1 MSAAPKLD
9 RSKLWGLEEY
19 ATRRD
24 EFRRQV
30 IEHKRARRV
39 VLGAHAALHFE
50 DFLTMKYQVQEML
63 RAERIFDPAEIA
75 EEIAAYEPLIP
86 DGANWKATFMIE
98 YENVEDRRAA
108 LARLKD
114 VEHRVWTQVGNEPR
128 VFAIAN
134 EDLPRSNEEKTA
146 AVHFLRFELT
156 PAMVTAA
163 KNGAPIAFGIDHPA
177 LGAGVTV
184 SAETRASLTT
194 DLA

>member
-1 MSAAPKLD
+1 MSGARKLD

-30 IEHKRARRV
+30 IEHKHARRV
-39 VLGAHAALHFE
+39 VLGAHATLHFE

-98 YENVEDRRAA
+98 YENVEERRDA

-128 VFAIAN
+128 VFAVAN
-134 EDLPRSNEEKTA
+134 EDLSRSNEDKTS

-163 KNGAPIAFGIDHPA
+163 KNGAPIAFGIDHPELA
-177 LGAGVTV
+177 ASVTV
-184 SAETRASLTT
+184 SAETRSGLTA